1 MIAQEMIVPIPQQL
15 VFQDGPPT
23 VLGMPGQANC
33 YIWPSFAQ
41 LTGLQARAITVLQN
55 KLRLLLKDEPAVIT
69 DPAMVVARSD
79 TQDDGSAAQV
89 AICLSI
95 SDPPDDMLN
104 ADQGYA
110 LTVTAA
116 EVSVRGFGEA
126 GLLYGVTTL
135 IQCLKLE
142 QNRLLLPCM
151 DILDWPD
158 LKTRGHFLESRYG
171 SNLMTISDWKDAI
184 DSMAAMKLNQLVISV
199 YGCWC
204 VQYDGRVSE
213 YLYVPLRSCPKL
225 KTPVVTRC
233 FSPRTGGW
241 IDKEQLPPMFAE
253 DFLSDLIAY
262 GRTCGVTVFPLFNSF
277 GHNTLIPSVYPA
289 VSALDEKGEPS
300 LTGFCTANQQT
311 YDLLFSIYD
320 EIIDRYLRPNGI
332 DSFHI
337 GLDEVWDGI
346 AQNAQ
351 DIYKN
356 RSPWCQCPVC
366 RTKSRKDIFIGHAI
380 RLAKHL
386 RKRGMK
392 SIYMYHDMLIGHGR
406 SIEEESC
413 AAMMQA
419 LAENDLTDSVVID
432 WWTYSAHQSG
442 LMFQSTRPELGLRRT
457 VKPWNGYY
465 HWTILTN
472 ALPNI
477 RLLAE
482 IGAREGVEG
491 IQSYS
496 SWDKSYD
503 RNHLG
508 LADFSW
514 NFAGTGSIEHVNE
527 HYARKHFASRFA
539 DALRGLNLLDLTV
552 EDHRCQ
558 RQDGTPL
565 PTHYDFVLHTL
576 SYYFYSY
583 VKADKPYPRYFPGE
597 AIKKLLDN
605 RQEYERVLQ
614 GIQAMAA
621 QARQLFATISR
632 DASCDQDMAARLA
645 YEADNICCLTED
657 YLALLS
663 MSDMA
668 AAGKPDQYRLIQTLA
683 GERKQARLDLMAQLE
698 QVKEPCLQASHLRN
712 HSIFMQYFA
721 DLEGYLTHNP
731 DDKITLDFTDNTHF
745 ASPAFWTLR

>member
-1 MIAQEMIVPIPQQL
+1 MMTREMIVPMPQQL
-15 VFQDGPPT
+15 ASHAGPPA
-23 VLGMPGQANC
+23 VLGIAGQANC
-33 YIWPSFAQ
+33 TIRPSFAQ
-41 LTGLQARAITVLQN
+41 VTGLQVRAVTVLQD
-55 KLRLLLKDEPAVIT
+55 KLRQLLKDEPVVIT
-69 DPAMVVARSD
+69 DPEISD
-79 TQDDGSAAQV
+79 VQAGNNPGQV

-95 SDPPDDMLN
+95 ADPPAGMKN

-116 EVSVRGFGEA
+116 DVTVCGFGDA

-135 IQCLKLE
+135 IQCLKIQE
-142 QNRLLLPCM
+142 NRLVLPCM

-171 SNLMTISDWKDAI
+171 SNLMMKQDWMDAI
-184 DSMAAMKLNQLVISV
+184 DNMAAMKLNQLVISV

-225 KTPVVTRC
+225 KTPVVTRHY
-233 FSPRTGGW
+233 SPRTGGW
-241 IDKEQLPPMFAE
+241 IDQEQLPPMFAG
-253 DFLSDLIAY
+253 DFLGDLIAY

-289 VSALDEKGEPS
+289 VSALDEDGEPS
-300 LTGFCTANQQT
+300 LTGFCTANGQT

-346 AQNAQ
+346 AQNAR
-351 DIYKN
+351 DIYKI
-356 RSPWCQCPVC
+356 RSPWCRCPVC
-366 RTKSRKDIFIGHAI
+366 RTRSRKEIFIDHAI

-386 RKRGMK
+386 KKQGMK
-392 SIYMYHDMLIGHGR
+392 NIYMYHDMLIGHGR

-419 LAENDLTDSVVID
+419 LADNDLTDTVIID

-465 HWTILTN
+465 HWTIMTN

-477 RLLAE
+477 QLLAE
-482 IGAREGVEG
+482 IGVREGVEG
-491 IQSYS
+491 MQSYS
-496 SWDKSYD
+496 SWDRSYD

-514 NFAGTGSIEHVNE
+514 NHAGTGTCAHVNE
-527 HYARKHFASRFA
+527 HYARTHFANRFT

-583 VKADKPYPRYFPGE
+583 VKADKPYPRHFPGE
-597 AIKKLLDN
+597 AVARLLESRPDA
-605 RQEYERVLQ
+605 ERDLCE
-614 GIQAMAA
+614 IQAMATE
-621 QARQLFATISR
+621 ARRLFTAITQE
-632 DASCDQDMAARLA
+632 ASCDQHMAARLA
-645 YEADNICCLTED
+645 YEADNICCLAED

-663 MSDMA
+663 MCDLA
-668 AAGKPDQYRLIQTLA
+668 ADCKPGRFRLDQIKALA
-683 GERKQARLDLMAQLE
+683 GERRQARLNLMARLE
-698 QVKEPCLQASHLRN
+698 QIKEPYLQASHLRN

-721 DLEGYLTHNP
+721 DLEGYLAHNT
-731 DDKITLDFTDNTHF
+731 DSSVTLDFTDNTHF
-745 ASPAFWTLR
+745 ASPAFWALR

>member
-1 MIAQEMIVPIPQQL
+1 MITKEMIIPMPQQL
-15 VFQDGPPT
+15 VCLDGPPA
-23 VLGMPGQANC
+23 VLGMPGNANC
-33 YIWPSFAQ
+33 IIRPAFAQ
-41 LTGLQARAITVLQN
+41 LTGLQARAITILQD
-55 KLRLLLKDEPAVIT
+55 KLRQLLNDEPAVVADT
-69 DPAMVVARSD
+69 AASEAGNAGLSGKVV
-79 TQDDGSAAQV
+79 
-89 AICLSI
+89 ICLEMA
-95 SDPPDDMLN
+95 DPPNGLVN

-110 LTVTAA
+110 LTVSTT
-116 EVSVRGFGEA
+116 EISVRGFGEA
-126 GLLYGVTTL
+126 GLLYGATTL
-135 IQCLKLE
+135 IQCLRLQE
-142 QNRLLLPCM
+142 NRLVLPCM

-171 SNLMTISDWKDAI
+171 SNLMSRSDWKEAI
-184 DSMAAMKLNQLVISV
+184 DSLAAMKLNQLVISV

-213 YLYVPLRSCPKL
+213 YLYVMLRSCPKL
-225 KTPVVTRC
+225 KTPVVTRY

-241 IDKEQLPPMFAE
+241 IDSEQLPPIFAE
-253 DFLSDLIAY
+253 DFLGDLIAY

-289 VSALDEKGEPS
+289 VSARDENGEPS

-320 EIIDRYLRPNGI
+320 EIINRYLRPNGI

-346 AQNAQ
+346 AQNAV

-356 RSPWCQCPVC
+356 RSPWCRCPVC
-366 RTKSRKDIFIGHAI
+366 QTRSRKEIFIDHAI

-386 RKRGMK
+386 KKRGMK
-392 SIYMYHDMLIGHGR
+392 NIYMYHDMLIGHGR

-413 AAMMQA
+413 SAMMQA
-419 LAENDLTDSVVID
+419 LADNDLTDSVVID

-482 IGAREGVEG
+482 IGTREGAEG
-491 IQSYS
+491 TQSYS

-514 NFAGTGSIEHVNE
+514 NFSGTDTVAHVSE
-527 HYARKHFASRFA
+527 HYARTHFAPRFA
-539 DALRGLNLLDLTV
+539 DALRGLRLLDLLV
-552 EDHRCQ
+552 EDHRSQ
-558 RQDGTPL
+558 RMDGTPL

-583 VKADKPYPRYFPGE
+583 VKADKPYPRRFPGE
-597 AIKKLLDN
+597 AVARLLEN
-605 RQEYERVLQ
+605 RADAERDLFE
-614 GIQAMAA
+614 IQAMAA
-621 QARQLFATISR
+621 EARRLFAFIAA
-632 DASCDQDMAARLA
+632 DAACDQDMAARLA

-663 MSDMA
+663 MCDLTD
-668 AAGKPDQYRLIQTLA
+668 AGKPDRSRLIQSLA
-683 GERKQARLDLMAQLE
+683 GQRKQARLDLMAQLE
-698 QVKEPCLQASHLRN
+698 QVKEPYLQASHLRN

-721 DLEGYLTHNP
+721 DLEGYLAQHP
-731 DDKITLDFTDNTHF
+731 DDKAKLDFTDNTHF
-745 ASPAFWTLR
+745 ASPAFWRLR